1 MAYKILAMV
10 FIETPT
16 FTRLVLA
23 LLDDD
28 EYRGLQND
36 LMEDPERVDIIP
48 RGGGIRKLRY
58 GVQGRGKSGG
68 ARVIYYWIKDD
79 HQIYMLVVYPKSVKD
94 NLTDKET
101 ALLRDLVKG
110 L

>member
-1 MAYKILAMV
+1 MV
-10 FIETPT
+10 FIETST

-28 EYRGLQND
+28 EYRALQND
-36 LMEDPERVDIIP
+36 LMEDPERGDIIP
-48 RGGGIRKLRY
+48 HGGGIRKLRY
-58 GVQGRGKSGG
+58 GVKGRGKSGG
-68 ARVIYYWIKDD
+68 VRVIYYWIKDD
-79 HQIYMLVVYPKSVKD
+79 HLIYMLVVYPKSAKD

-101 ALLRDLVKG
+101 ALLRDLVKE